1 MLQNYILI
9 TLRSIGKNKIFILIN
24 VLGMGIAIACCI
36 VAYLNWEFS
45 STFDENHTNAAQVY
59 RVQAWQDYQGTRNRH
74 ALVPNPL
81 GNVVRENFADV
92 DEVVR
97 YTASQNNFRIGDE
110 VFNSAVAYADSAFF
124 DLFTFELKAGTFSAL
139 HDKSQILIS
148 DELARK
154 YFDAEQVV
162 GRQITQINNG
172 ELKEFTIGGVFT
184 VQPLNSSF
192 AFEAIT
198 HWDNYWETTQQKIDL
213 GTDWKNMSM
222 LFIQV
227 KDETRISRIITQ
239 LQAYIEPQNIAREDM
254 KLSEYYLQNFKTLS
268 ANFYGGTWLAGE
280 QLRWGFPPSAVIG
293 PGVMAIFLLLLACFN
308 FTNTSIAISGKRLKE
323 IGIRKTMGGVR
334 GQLIFQFLSESMVL
348 CFFSLV
354 AGLLL
359 AEVLV
364 PAYNNLW
371 PGIKLTISYTEN
383 IFFFVFLSLLLVLTA
398 FIAGIYPAFYITS
411 FKPVSILKGTLKFG
425 GTNWFTRTL
434 LTLQFAISLLCIISG
449 VAYIRNAAYQ
459 RDYNLG
465 YTKNGVIVAS
475 VNGENEFNAYRNL
488 LSMNK
493 DINVIAGSK
502 NHVSDKYYKEPVKY
516 ATTEHQVEIVDI
528 GDDYLKAMNITLI
541 EGRDFKRDSETDK
554 KESVLVSQEFVRQY
568 KLEGNPTGMR
578 LLWRDSIQLY
588 VVGVVSDILTDGFWK
603 AAAPVM
609 LRYVG
614 RDQYTQIVVSTSPEN
629 LIEVNDHMKA
639 AWKKISPNTLYSGK
653 YTDGNMYATEMINT
667 NAVRIFGFLGII
679 AVLMSATGLFAL
691 VSLNILKKMKELGV
705 RKILGASAGNIAR
718 VINAEFFIII
728 LVASIL
734 GSGLGYLMID
744 KMMDAIWE
752 YYLKVN
758 FVTLGIC
765 VALLFVVAVITVAYK
780 TVVTTWLNPVNT
792 LREQ

>member
-1 MLQNYILI
+1 
-9 TLRSIGKNKIFILIN
+9 
-24 VLGMGIAIACCI
+24 
-36 VAYLNWEFS
+36 
-45 STFDENHTNAAQVY
+45 
-59 RVQAWQDYQGTRNRH
+59 
-74 ALVPNPL
+74 
-81 GNVVRENFADV
+81 
-92 DEVVR
+92 
-97 YTASQNNFRIGDE
+97 
-110 VFNSAVAYADSAFF
+110 
-124 DLFTFELKAGTFSAL
+124 
-139 HDKSQILIS
+139 
-148 DELARK
+148 
-154 YFDAEQVV
+154 
-162 GRQITQINNG
+162 
-172 ELKEFTIGGVFT
+172 
-184 VQPLNSSF
+184 
-192 AFEAIT
+192 
-198 HWDNYWETTQQKIDL
+198 
-213 GTDWKNMSM
+213 
-222 LFIQV
+222 
-227 KDETRISRIITQ
+227 
-239 LQAYIEPQNIAREDM
+239 
-254 KLSEYYLQNFKTLS
+254 
-268 ANFYGGTWLAGE
+268 
-280 QLRWGFPPSAVIG
+280 
-293 PGVMAIFLLLLACFN
+293 LLLACFN

-334 GQLIFQFLSESMVL
+334 GQLIFQFLGESIVL

-371 PGIKLTISYTEN
+371 PGIKLSISYTEN
-383 IFFFVFLSLLLVLTA
+383 IFFFIFLFLLLAFTA

-411 FKPVSILKGTLKFG
+411 FKPVNILKGTLKFG

-475 VNGENEFNAYRNL
+475 VKNENEFMAYRNL
-488 LSMNK
+488 LVMNK
-493 DINVIAGSK
+493 DIKVIAGSK

-516 ATTEHQVEIVDI
+516 ETIEHQVEIVDV
-528 GDDYLKAMNITLI
+528 GDEYLKAMNITLL
-541 EGRDFKRDSETDK
+541 EGRDFKKDSETDK
-554 KESVLVSQEFVRQY
+554 KESVLVSQKFVKRYQ
-568 KLEGNPTGMR
+568 LEGNPIGQR

-614 RDQYTQIVVSTSPEN
+614 PEQYTQIVVSVSPEN
-629 LIEVNDHMKA
+629 LLAVNEYMKD
-639 AWKKISPNTLYSGK
+639 AWKKISPNSLYSGQS
-653 YTDGNMYATEMINT
+653 TDGNMYATELINT
-667 NAVRIFGFLGII
+667 NAVQIFGFLGVI
-679 AVLMSATGLFAL
+679 AALMSATGLFAL
-691 VSLNILKKMKELGV
+691 VSLNILKKMKEIGV

-752 YYLKVN
+752 YYLPVN

-765 VALLFVVAVITVAYK
+765 VALLFVVGIVTVAYK
-780 TVVTTWLNPVNT
+780 TIVTALVNPVNS

>member
-9 TLRSIGKNKIFILIN
+9 TLRSIVKNKIFILIN

-45 STFDENHTNAAQVY
+45 SNFDPNHTNAANVY
-59 RVQAWQDYQGTRNRH
+59 RVQSFQDYQGARNRH

-81 GNVVRENFADV
+81 GNVVKENFGDV

-124 DLFTFELKAGTFSAL
+124 DLFTFTLKAGAFSAL

-154 YFDAEQVV
+154 YFDTEQVV

-172 ELKEFTIGGVFT
+172 ELKEFTIGGVFA

-198 HWDNYWETTQQKIDL
+198 HWDNYWDTTADKIALDS
-213 GTDWKNMSM
+213 DWKSMSM
-222 LFIQV
+222 VFIQV
-227 KDETRISRIITQ
+227 KDKTRISRIVKQ

-268 ANFYGGTWLAGE
+268 ANFYGDTWLAGE

-383 IFFFVFLSLLLVLTA
+383 IFFFVFLSLLLVFTA

-434 LTLQFAISLLCIISG
+434 LTFQFAISLLCIISG

-465 YTKNGVIVAS
+465 YTKNGVIIAS
-475 VNGENEFNAYRNL
+475 INGENEFNAYRNVL
-488 LSMNK
+488 AMNK
-493 DINVIAGSK
+493 DIKVIAGSK

-516 ATTEHQVEIVDI
+516 ETT
-528 GDDYLKAMNITLI
+528 NIKWKSLTL
-541 EGRDFKRDSETDK
+541 
-554 KESVLVSQEFVRQY
+554 
-568 KLEGNPTGMR
+568 
-578 LLWRDSIQLY
+578 
-588 VVGVVSDILTDGFWK
+588 
-603 AAAPVM
+603 
-609 LRYVG
+609 
-614 RDQYTQIVVSTSPEN
+614 
-629 LIEVNDHMKA
+629 
-639 AWKKISPNTLYSGK
+639 
-653 YTDGNMYATEMINT
+653 EMTI
-667 NAVRIFGFLGII
+667 
-679 AVLMSATGLFAL
+679 
-691 VSLNILKKMKELGV
+691 
-705 RKILGASAGNIAR
+705 
-718 VINAEFFIII
+718 
-728 LVASIL
+728 
-734 GSGLGYLMID
+734 
-744 KMMDAIWE
+744 
-752 YYLKVN
+752 
-758 FVTLGIC
+758 
-765 VALLFVVAVITVAYK
+765 
-780 TVVTTWLNPVNT
+780 
-792 LREQ
+792 

>member
-9 TLRSIGKNKIFILIN
+9 TLRSIVKNKIFILIN
-24 VLGMGIAIACCI
+24 VLGMGIAVACCI

-45 STFDENHTNAAQVY
+45 SSFDSHHTNGESIY
-59 RVQAWQDYQGTRNRH
+59 RIQSLQDYEGSRNRH
-74 ALVPNPL
+74 ALVPSPL
-81 GNVVRENFADV
+81 GNVVRENFGDV

-97 YTASQNNFRIGDE
+97 YIASQNNFRIGDE

-124 DLFTFELKAGTFSAL
+124 DLFTFSLKAGTFSAL

-148 DELARK
+148 EELARK
-154 YFDAEQVV
+154 YFDSEEVV

-172 ELKEFTIGGVFT
+172 QLKELTIGGVFA

-198 HWDNYWETTQQKIDL
+198 HWDNYWDTTHDQIALDA
-213 GTDWKNMSM
+213 DWKSMSM
-222 LFIQV
+222 LFVRI
-227 KDETRISRIITQ
+227 KDDTNITRIVNQ

-254 KLSEYYLQNFKTLS
+254 QLSEYYLQNFKTLS
-268 ANFYGGTWLAGE
+268 ANFYGDSWLGGE
-280 QLRWGFPPSAVIG
+280 QLRWGFPPSAIVG
-293 PGVMAIFLLLLACFN
+293 PGVMAMFLLLLACFN

-334 GQLIFQFLSESMVL
+334 GQLIFQFLSESLVL
-348 CFFSLV
+348 CFMSLAV
-354 AGLLL
+354 GLLL

-371 PGIKLTISYTEN
+371 PGIKLSISYTEN
-383 IFFFVFLSLLLVLTA
+383 VFFFAFLAVLLVFTA
-398 FIAGIYPAFYITS
+398 FIAGIYPAVYITS
-411 FKPVSILKGTLKFG
+411 FKPVSILKGTMKFG

-465 YTKNGVIVAS
+465 YSKDGVIIANVD
-475 VNGENEFNAYRNL
+475 GKNEFDAYRNAL
-488 LSMNK
+488 ATNK
-493 DINVIAGSK
+493 DIKVIAGSR
-502 NHVSDKYYKEPVKY
+502 NHVSDKYYKEPVKFESI
-516 ATTEHQVEIVDI
+516 EHQVEIVDI
-528 GDDYLKAMNITLI
+528 GDDYLKAMNIALM
-541 EGRDFKRDSETDK
+541 EGRDFKNDSETDK

-568 KLEGNPTGMR
+568 KIQGSPIGKR
-578 LLWRDSIQLY
+578 LLWRDSIQLF

-614 RDQYTQIVVSTSPEN
+614 PEQYTQIVVSTSPEN
-629 LIEVNDHMKA
+629 LVEVDAYMKN
-639 AWKKISPNTLYSGK
+639 AWKKISPNTLYTGK
-653 YTDGNMYATEMINT
+653 ITDGNMWATQMINT

-679 AVLMSATGLFAL
+679 AALMSATGLFAL
-691 VSLNILKKMKELGV
+691 VSLNILKKMKEIGV
-705 RKILGASAGNIAR
+705 RKILGASTGNIAR
-718 VINAEFFIII
+718 VINAEFFIIMLI
-728 LVASIL
+728 ASVL

-752 YYLKVN
+752 YYLQVN
-758 FVTLGIC
+758 FVTIGIC
-765 VALLFVVAVITVAYK
+765 VGLLFVVAAVTVTYK
-780 TVVTTWLNPVNT
+780 TIATAWLNPVNT
-792 LREQ
+792 LRE